1 MIGARAILPGR
12 FDPDAF
18 SREILKE
25 AERLNKRIRADFDK
39 TVGTWDHKPKFRAVV
54 KVQQDAIIGD
64 VHTAKIFGKSPELIY
79 YFINQGTKVR
89 FAKMTSD
96 FEPKSQVRVIGSF
109 PGRGGL
115 DKVDV
120 RFPMP
125 GIKARR
131 FNEEIA
137 NKHQVPL
144 RLRMALAIRR
154 GVKKSGHA
162 FTP

>member
-1 MIGARAILPGR
+1 MIGARAVLPGP

-18 SREILKE
+18 SREIIKE
-25 AERLNKRIRADFDK
+25 AERMNKRIKADFDK
-39 TVGTWDHKPKFRAVV
+39 TVATWEHKPVFRMSVR
-54 KVQQDAIIGD
+54 VQQFEIIGE

-79 YFINQGTKVR
+79 YFINQGTAVR
-89 FAKMTSD
+89 YAKMTQD
-96 FEPKSQVRVIGSF
+96 FEPKSRVRVIGSF
-109 PGRGGL
+109 PGAGGL

-154 GVKKSGHA
+154 GVQKSGHA
-162 FTP
+162 FTR